1 MFTVRKA
8 KKILE
13 LIYEKEN
20 VSKPKPKI
28 MLSLSNT
35 FLCRFGDNCNNTIYV
50 GIKLSKRMKTILDN
64 NVPVTC
70 GKMLYNNIN
79 GEFYE
84 IFAFLHEL
92 GHHIQLDWVTN
103 HKIYLNVYR
112 EWREVVYDSELERQT
127 SYRNICYE
135 KEADE
140 FALTMINKYYNI
152 LNKKLLGGKDIWI

>member
-28 MLSLSNT
+28 MLSLSNK
-35 FLCRFGDNCNNTIYV
+35 FLCRFGDNCNNTIYI

-64 NVPVTC
+64 NVPITC

-92 GHHIQLDWVTN
+92 GHHIQMEWVTN
-103 HKIYLNVYR
+103 HKIYLNVYK
-112 EWREVVYDSELERQT
+112 EWREVLYDSESERQT

-152 LNKKLLGGKDIWI
+152 LNK

>member
-28 MLSLSNT
+28 MLSLSNK
-35 FLCRFGDNCNNTIYV
+35 FLCRFGDNCNNIIYI

-64 NVPVTC
+64 NVPITC

-92 GHHIQLDWVTN
+92 GHHIQMEWVTN
-103 HKIYLNVYR
+103 HKIYLNVYK
-112 EWREVVYDSELERQT
+112 EWREVVYDSESERQT

-152 LNKKLLGGKDIWI
+152 LNK